1 MSSYYTYYNLK
12 QKGFYTNIYTM
23 THLEDDTVHARKLKD
38 SIRPQLNS
46 KTEKEEGVEVGR
58 ELSLLRCSPE
68 TRAL

>member
-1 MSSYYTYYNLK
+1 
-12 QKGFYTNIYTM
+12 M